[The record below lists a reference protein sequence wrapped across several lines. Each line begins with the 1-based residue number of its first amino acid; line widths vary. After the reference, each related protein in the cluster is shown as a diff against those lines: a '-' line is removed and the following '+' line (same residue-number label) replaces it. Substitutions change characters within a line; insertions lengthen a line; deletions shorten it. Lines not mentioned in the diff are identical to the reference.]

1 MEDNTDDVD
10 TRDKQ
15 KPHYGMGNLN
25 SRQEIE
31 RGKEKV
37 LLQKQRRNKAK
48 RGKKTTRIDLGRRG
62 RGIREISRA
71 IDLTA

>member
-31 RGKEKV
+31 RGKENV
-37 LLQKQRRNKAK
+37 LLQKQRRNNKAT
-48 RGKKTTRIDLGRRG
+48 RRRKKL
-62 RGIREISRA
+62 E
-71 IDLTA
+71 